1 MPVEELYIIPYL
13 FNNDQDLAEPIEPE
27 KPKQSEIPGGN
38 HKPVNKNIL
47 IKTFLTQHEYKTTK
61 QWVSLIPSDQY

>member
-27 KPKQSEIPGGN
+27 KPKQSEFQ
-38 HKPVNKNIL
+38 V
-47 IKTFLTQHEYKTTK
+47 ETTN
-61 QWVSLIPSDQY
+61 L